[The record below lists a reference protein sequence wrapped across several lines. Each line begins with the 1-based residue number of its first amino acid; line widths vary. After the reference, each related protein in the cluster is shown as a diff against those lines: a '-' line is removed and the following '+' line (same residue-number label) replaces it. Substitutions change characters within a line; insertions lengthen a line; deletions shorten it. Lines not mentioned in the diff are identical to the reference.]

1 MVQFP
6 GARKAFIDSALSMMS
21 EYGFDGIDIDWEYP
35 AAEDRGGA
43 STDTDDYVTFLS
55 ELRDALGT
63 KYGLTCTIPSSYCEY
78 SYAKLV

>member
-6 GARKAFIDSALSMMS
+6 GARKAFIDSALSMVA

-55 ELRDALGT
+55 ELRDALEQST
-63 KYGLTCTIPSSYCEY
+63 VLLAPYHLPTVSIPMLS
-78 SYAKLV
+78 